1 MRITFDEGRPYRDV
15 LRVIG
20 ISVAIASVLGMLL
33 VGTVSAMASNPNI
46 TKDSDVCD
54 CVNSGGDITYT
65 ICYDNPWNCNIYDVV
80 ITDILP
86 ENTTF
91 KSASD
96 NGINDSATHTVTWNI
111 GTVNALTKA
120 CITVTVT
127 VKPGTS
133 SGSIIN
139 NTATLNYT
147 YNYKYTKTT
156 FNETEICETEIPEFA
171 TIAIPVALI
180 LGLFLFFNHRKRSNQ
195 SPAG

>member
-1 MRITFDEGRPYRDV
+1 MRIAAGGGRPYRD
-15 LRVIG
+15 LLIG
-20 ISVAIASVLGMLL
+20 IAISVAIASVVGMLL
-33 VGTVSAMASNPNI
+33 VGSVSAMASKPDI

-86 ENTTF
+86 ESTTF
-91 KSASD
+91 KSASN
-96 NGINDSATHTVTWNI
+96 NGINDSAAHTVTWNI
-111 GTVNALTKA
+111 GTVYALTKA
-120 CITVTVT
+120 CVNVTVT

-147 YNYKYTKTT
+147 YNNKHTKTT
-156 FNETEICETEIPEFA
+156 FYETEICETEIPEFA
-171 TIAIPVALI
+171 SIALPVALI

-195 SPAG
+195 SPVE

>member
-1 MRITFDEGRPYRDV
+1 MRITSDEGRPYRDV

-33 VGTVSAMASNPNI
+33 VSSVSAMVSKPNI

-54 CVNSGGDITYT
+54 CVNSGDDITYT

-147 YNYKYTKTT
+147 YNDKHTKTT
-156 FNETEICETEIPEFA
+156 FNETEICYTHVPEFT
-171 TIAIPVALI
+171 TIALPVASI
-180 LGLFLFFNHRKRSNQ
+180 LGLFFFFNHRRRR
-195 SPAG
+195 